1 MISGACMAMGIEIC
15 YSLCFFFL
23 LSIIN
28 KDKIKIKKKKGRNIS
43 TSILNK
49 SYEYSLVGAHAER
62 VQQAAIKD

>member
-1 MISGACMAMGIEIC
+1 MINGACMAMGIEIC

-23 LSIIN
+23 FSIIN
-28 KDKIKIKKKKGRNIS
+28 KDKIKKKKKGRNIS

-49 SYEYSLVGAHAER
+49 SSEYSLVGAHAER

>member
-28 KDKIKIKKKKGRNIS
+28 KDKIKIKKKKKGGIFQ
-43 TSILNK
+43 LQ
-49 SYEYSLVGAHAER
+49 Y
-62 VQQAAIKD
+62 